1 MEIPNNASVLPAAL
15 SCPRDPMVAGKDRAE
30 YHVEIPDVFGELTGV
45 IHSRDTLGILEHFRE
60 YARAKEDDIDR
71 PGGVV
76 APEFGAVVGCED
88 GDVVPSFGQA
98 PGYPD
103 HHVLGAAFAGK
114 RGMYDCDLHILR
126 SYCRPTCQK

>member
-1 MEIPNNASVLPAAL
+1 MIKWKPAAEPHMNGLGTHEQRRELEQNL
-15 SCPRDPMVAGKDRAE
+15 SLPKKCDQREHDDRLYNAAMST
-30 YHVEIPDVFGELTGV
+30 VV
-45 IHSRDTLGILEHFRE
+45 RRE
-60 YARAKEDDIDR
+60 N
-71 PGGVV
+71 
-76 APEFGAVVGCED
+76 
-88 GDVVPSFGQA
+88 GDVVPPLGQA